1 MFGILN
7 LHNTYMKP
15 IRLLIFAL
23 VLIHANPLLAQQAPL
38 TYQEALKIALRS
50 NFAVQQQ
57 QNNQHAQVQDRASRY
72 ASLLP
77 SVTGDIGAQQI
88 SGRQFD
94 LTTGRLDTRTS
105 ERASA
110 GLDVI
115 WTVFNG
121 ASRIHAI
128 KESHHALKAGY
139 HEVERVKQQL
149 LMDVSNAF
157 FQVLLDQEL
166 LKIAQSNLE
175 AQRVRATRVNALV
188 SVGQNLSDEALQVA
202 EVSAAEM
209 ALIQAEA
216 QLEIDK
222 IELARLI
229 QWAPG
234 SDFTVQAP
242 VGQSLEPWEQSSLD
256 DLLKQSMQYRPD
268 YLRLQELQKA
278 THYAYRASR
287 GRLLPIISLGYQY
300 GSGYSSFQMQE
311 NPQTGTMEVVP
322 IARQFTDLNVYNVAF
337 ASMRIPLFN
346 GLQNRN
352 QIALAKASYQ
362 NSTLDVEAANL
373 RVDAET
379 RSAWIDLQA
388 ARKRTEASKAREE
401 AMAKALDQQKKRYET
416 GSINLVELTT
426 VNNNYLEATSQAAQ
440 AYYSYLLRQATLSFR
455 LGNLDVQ
462 GK

>member
-1 MFGILN
+1 MRS
-7 LHNTYMKP
+7 
-15 IRLLIFAL
+15 IRLLIIVF
-23 VLIHANPLLAQQAPL
+23 ILLGYSQLQAQPTTL

-57 QNNQHAQVQDRASRY
+57 QNIQHAQVQDRASRF
-72 ASLLP
+72 ATLLP
-77 SVTGDIGAQQI
+77 TVTGDVGAQQI

-94 LTTGRLDTRTS
+94 LTTGRLDTRKS

-110 GLDVI
+110 VVDVV

-121 ASRIHAI
+121 ASRIHALR
-128 KESHHALKAGY
+128 ESQHTLKAGY
-139 HEVERVKQQL
+139 HEVERIKQQL

-166 LKIAQSNLE
+166 LKIAQNNLE
-175 AQRVRATRVNALV
+175 AQQVRARRVNALV
-188 SVGQNLSDEALQVA
+188 SVGQNLSDEALQIA
-202 EVSAAEM
+202 EVRAAEM
-209 ALIQAEA
+209 TLIQAEA
-216 QLEIDK
+216 QLEVDK
-222 IELARLI
+222 IELARLL
-229 QWAPG
+229 QWQPG
-234 SDFTVQAP
+234 TAFTVTAP
-242 VGQSLEPWEQSSLD
+242 VEQALEPWEQSSLD
-256 DLLKQSMQYRPD
+256 ELLKQSLQFRPD
-268 YLRLQELQKA
+268 YRRLQELQKA
-278 THYAYRASR
+278 TQYAYRSSM
-287 GRLLPIISLGYQY
+287 GRMLPSLSIGYSY

-311 NPQTGTMEVVP
+311 NPETGAMEVVP
-322 IARQFTDLNVYNVAF
+322 IARQFTDLNVFNVAF
-337 ASMRIPLFN
+337 ASLRIPLFN
-346 GLQNRN
+346 GLQNRS
-352 QIALAKASYQ
+352 QVALAKANFQ
-362 NSTLDVEAANL
+362 NSQLNVEAANL
-373 RVDAET
+373 RVNAET